1 MASIH
6 QPLPAEQATTLCELF
21 RHRVA
26 ATPDMPAYQEHDP
39 DQGWLQYSWAEIGT
53 DVALWQAALLA
64 ENLEAGDRVAVMLPS
79 CLDWVRF
86 DQAALGLGL
95 VVVPLYL
102 QDRPD
107 NVAYVLNDSGAKLL
121 LVESRATWSDI
132 FATGKLQKNQ
142 LRVVVQEGFT
152 QLPEVDQQTVVPV
165 TLWLDLPPVPP
176 QSRVTDASTL
186 ATIVYTSG
194 TTGRPKGVMLS
205 HHNIV
210 SNLVAADEMVQFY
223 TNDLLLSFLPLS
235 HILERTVGYYLP
247 IYTGSQVAY
256 ARSVAD
262 LMEDLQQIRPTLL
275 ISVPRIFERAEN
287 AVRTKLAA
295 KPKLLRWLFELT
307 LKLGWQQFE
316 ADQQRADN
324 PAHSWLLGPLHKIFA
339 KPVLAAFGGRLR
351 AAVCG
356 GAPLPASVSRTFSAL
371 GLPLLQ
377 GYGLTETSPIITG
390 NRLESNLPH
399 SVGELIPGV
408 EVKIAAQQEI
418 LYRGPSLMM
427 GYWNNPAATAAVIDA
442 EGWFHTGDC
451 GRLDGGRLFITGR
464 LKEIIVLANG
474 EKLPPA
480 DMQHAIEQDPL
491 IEQCM
496 VIGEGK
502 PFLAALVVICQSEFE
517 RMNHLRPQPLQVDSE
532 AFEQELITRIA
543 ATITEFPGYA
553 RIHRVAAS
561 IEPWEIDNGLLTP
574 TLKLKRPQVETH
586 FSKQITALY
595 AGH

>member
-1 MASIH
+1 MH
-6 QPLPAEQATTLCELF
+6 QPLPADQATTLCELF

-26 ATPDMPAYQEHDP
+26 ATPDRPAYREHDP
-39 DQGWLQYSWAEIGT
+39 DQGWLQHSWAEIGA

-64 ENLEAGDRVAVMLPS
+64 ENLVAGDRVAVMLPN

-95 VVVPLYL
+95 VVVPLYI
-102 QDRPD
+102 QDRAD

-142 LRVVVQEGFT
+142 LRVVVQESFT

-165 TLWLDLPPVPP
+165 TLWLDLAPVLP

-194 TTGRPKGVMLS
+194 TTGPPKGVMLS

-210 SNLVAADEMVQFY
+210 SNLVAADQMVQFY

-247 IYTGSQVAY
+247 IYTGCQVAY

-295 KPKLLRWLFELT
+295 KPKPLRWLFEVT
-307 LKLGWQQFE
+307 LNLGWQQFE
-316 ADQQRADN
+316 ADQKRADN
-324 PAHSWLLGPLHKIFA
+324 PGRGWLLELLHKIFA

-356 GAPLPASVSRTFSAL
+356 GAPLPPSVSRTFSAL

-377 GYGLTETSPIITG
+377 GYGLTETSPIIAG

-399 SVGELIPGV
+399 SVGELLPGV
-408 EVKIAAQQEI
+408 EVKIADQQEI

-427 GYWNNPAATAAVIDA
+427 GYWNNPAATAAAIDA
-442 EGWFHTGDC
+442 DGWFHTGDC
-451 GRLDGGRLFITGR
+451 GQLEAGRLFITGR

-474 EKLPPA
+474 EKMPPS
-480 DMQHAIEQDPL
+480 DVQHAIEQDPL
-491 IEQCM
+491 IDQCM

-502 PFLAALVVICQSEFE
+502 PFLAALVVICQSELD
-517 RMNHLRPQPLQVDSE
+517 RINHLRLQPMQIDSE
-532 AFEQELITRIA
+532 EFQQELITRIDA
-543 ATITEFPGYA
+543 AITEFPGYA

-561 IEPWEIDNGLLTP
+561 LEPWEIDNGLLTP
-574 TLKLKRPQVETH
+574 TLKLKRPQVEAH